1 MKHYVANFNIRRW
14 LRFVTGGGIN
24 TLFTYGIYLVINM
37 MLGYQVAYLISY
49 FIGIIFAYWFNSVV
63 VFRERLSWKVFFSY
77 PLIYVVQYAVS
88 ALLLGSLVE
97 IANVS
102 EKFAPLMVAA
112 GMVPITYIM
121 NNLIFRWMNY
131 PGKLMNDTY
140 EKTN

>member
-1 MKHYVANFNIRRW
+1 MKHFITNFNIQRW
-14 LRFVTGGGIN
+14 LRFIIGGGIN
-24 TLFTYGIYLVINM
+24 TIFTYSMYLVMNM

-77 PLIYVVQYAVS
+77 PLIYVVQYGAS

-97 IANVS
+97 IANIN
-102 EKFAPLMVAA
+102 KKIAPLLVIAC
-112 GMVPITYIM
+112 MVPMTYMM
-121 NNLIFRWMNY
+121 NNLLFKWMSY
-131 PGKLMNDTY
+131 SRKLMSDTY